1 MYVDRMTRFIAIVEA
16 FFVTII
22 LGSTLVLVKLVLRD
36 IGPLS
41 ITALRYSLA
50 FVLLFPFLLVRKGLG
65 RYSRQLW
72 WRFILLGVSFYVIG
86 NGALYIGLKFIP
98 ATTGSLLLNFVPL
111 LVMTSGLFFLREIP
125 TRVQLVGLTVAV
137 IGSGI
142 FFSPGLRA
150 GEPLGVLIVSIG
162 LIGNATFDI
171 IGREVQRNHSADT
184 LTLTAIPLGV
194 GSLILLPAAFLLEG
208 LPKAPGSS
216 WLIIF
221 LLAALNTAGVYA
233 LMNHALRVLAAFQM
247 ATMLTLTPLL
257 TALWAWI
264 LLDERLVMVQWLGM
278 LVVVVGVFLV
288 ERGSKSA

>member
-1 MYVDRMTRFIAIVEA
+1 MYADRMTRFIAIVEA

-36 IGPLS
+36 IGPLG

-50 FVLLFPFLLVRKGLG
+50 FVLLFPFLLVRKGFG
-65 RYSRQLW
+65 KYSKRLW
-72 WRFILLGVSFYVIG
+72 GRFILLGISFYVIG

-111 LVMTSGLFFLREIP
+111 LVMISGFFFLREIP
-125 TRVQLVGLTVAV
+125 TKVQLVGLAVAI

-142 FFSPGLRA
+142 FFSPGLRP
-150 GEPLGVLIVSIG
+150 GEALGVLIVAIG

-171 IGREVQRNHSADT
+171 IGREVQREGLTDT

-194 GSLILLPAAFLLEG
+194 GSLVLLPVAFLLEG
-208 LPKAPGSS
+208 PPEAPGPS
-216 WLIIF
+216 WLVIF
-221 LLAALNTAGVYA
+221 LLAAINTAGVYA

-247 ATMLTLTPLL
+247 ATMLILTPLL

-264 LLDERLVMVQWLGM
+264 LLDERLEMIQLLGM
-278 LVVVVGVFLV
+278 LVVVVGVLLV
-288 ERGSKSA
+288 ERGK

>member
-1 MYVDRMTRFIAIVEA
+1 MYADRMTRFIAIVEA
-16 FFVTII
+16 FLVTII

-36 IGPLS
+36 IGPLG

-50 FVLLFPFLLVRKGLG
+50 FVLLFPFLLVRKGFG
-65 RYSRQLW
+65 KYSKRLW
-72 WRFILLGVSFYVIG
+72 GRFILLGISFYVIG

-111 LVMTSGLFFLREIP
+111 LVMISGFFFLREIP
-125 TRVQLVGLTVAV
+125 TKVQLVGLAVAI

-142 FFSPGLRA
+142 FFSPGLRP
-150 GEPLGVLIVSIG
+150 GEALGVLIVVIG

-171 IGREVQRNHSADT
+171 IGREVQREGLTDT

-194 GSLILLPAAFLLEG
+194 GSLVLLPAAFLLEG
-208 LPKAPGSS
+208 LPEAPGPS
-216 WLIIF
+216 WLVIF
-221 LLAALNTAGVYA
+221 LLAAINTAGVYA

-247 ATMLTLTPLL
+247 ATMLILTPLL

-264 LLDERLVMVQWLGM
+264 LLDERLEVVQLLGM
-278 LVVVVGVFLV
+278 LVMVVGVLLV
-288 ERGSKSA
+288 ERGT

>member
-1 MYVDRMTRFIAIVEA
+1 MYADRMTRFIAIVEA
-16 FFVTII
+16 FLVTII

-36 IGPLS
+36 IGPLG

-50 FVLLFPFLLVRKGLG
+50 FVLLFPFLLVRKGFG
-65 RYSRQLW
+65 KYSKRLW
-72 WRFILLGVSFYVIG
+72 GRFILLGISFYVIG

-111 LVMTSGLFFLREIP
+111 LVMISGFFFLREIP
-125 TRVQLVGLTVAV
+125 TKVQLVGLAVAI

-142 FFSPGLRA
+142 FFSPGLRP
-150 GEPLGVLIVSIG
+150 GEALGVLIVAIG

-171 IGREVQRNHSADT
+171 IGREVQREGLTDT

-194 GSLILLPAAFLLEG
+194 GSLVLLPAAFLLEG
-208 LPKAPGSS
+208 LPEAPGPS
-216 WLIIF
+216 WLVIF
-221 LLAALNTAGVYA
+221 LLAAINTAGVYA

-247 ATMLTLTPLL
+247 ATMLILTPLL

-264 LLDERLVMVQWLGM
+264 LLDERLEVVQLLGM
-278 LVVVVGVFLV
+278 LVMVVGVLLV
-288 ERGSKSA
+288 ERGT

>member
-50 FVLLFPFLLVRKGLG
+50 FVLLFPFLLVRKGFG
-65 RYSRQLW
+65 KYSKRLW
-72 WRFILLGVSFYVIG
+72 GRFILLGISIYVIG

-111 LVMTSGLFFLREIP
+111 LVMISGFFFLREIP
-125 TRVQLVGLTVAV
+125 TKVQLVGLAVAI

-142 FFSPGLRA
+142 FFSPGLRP
-150 GEPLGVLIVSIG
+150 GEALGVLIVAIG

-171 IGREVQRNHSADT
+171 IGREVQREGLTDT

-194 GSLILLPAAFLLEG
+194 GSLVLLPAAFLLEG

-221 LLAALNTAGVYA
+221 LLAGINTAGVYA

-247 ATMLTLTPLL
+247 ASMLTWTPLL

-264 LLDERLVMVQWLGM
+264 LLDERLRSVQWLGM
-278 LVVVVGVFLV
+278 LVVVVGVLLV
-288 ERGSKSA
+288 ERAK